1 MSIKLNRSINI
12 TLLKIRKCVI
22 SQSTTA
28 ILAGNDLFWQQN
40 ITQQTEKD
48 SLFSQNIWHFDSIF
62 WKFSEKKKVS

>member
-1 MSIKLNRSINI
+1 MICPLNWIEALI
-12 TLLKIRKCVI
+12 LLCLKCVI